1 MAKGRKGNH
10 EGSIYKDKQG
20 RWRGLV
26 SMPSVNGKYKRKY
39 IYGKTRKEVSE
50 KVNAILNEL
59 RTNTYIEPC
68 KTTLYDWL
76 CTWPIPIV
84 KMKSE

>member
-1 MAKGRKGNH
+1 MTKGRKGNH

-50 KVNAILNEL
+50 KVNAIGRSCITATIPLPLSARLLN
-59 RTNTYIEPC
+59 IF
-68 KTTLYDWL
+68 
-76 CTWPIPIV
+76 I
-84 KMKSE
+84 SSS